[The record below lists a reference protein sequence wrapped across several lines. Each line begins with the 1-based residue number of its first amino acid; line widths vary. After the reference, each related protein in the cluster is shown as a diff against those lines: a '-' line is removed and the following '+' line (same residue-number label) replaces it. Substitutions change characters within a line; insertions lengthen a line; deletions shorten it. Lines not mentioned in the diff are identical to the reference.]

1 MPEREP
7 VTRILLL
14 LRRCPDRTLWLV
26 AEWSEDKHLRFPRV
40 CLAGAPILRTS
51 PNASASPFL
60 GPGHCALLGAPGAS
74 RALMF
79 YHAWLRDRRGKRRE
93 AAGRLLMAD
102 VVSYGSGPNRWPSV
116 GARGVPSVRGGRFAG
131 RAWEALVWPK
141 NRTRRAAAAG
151 AAPAHAS
158 SRHHGRRSSAPVVGL
173 RGRRVVAVL

>member
-1 MPEREP
+1 MTSGGAAHHLPWAP
-7 VTRILLL
+7 LPWAGSAPALIL
-14 LRRCPDRTLWLV
+14 
-26 AEWSEDKHLRFPRV
+26 ARV

-116 GARGVPSVRGGRFAG
+116 GSRGVPSVRGGRFAG

-141 NRTRRAAAAG
+141 NRTRRTAAAG

-173 RGRRVVAVL
+173 RGRRSRVL

>member
-1 MPEREP
+1 MGST
-7 VTRILLL
+7 TRSSPALI
-14 LRRCPDRTLWLV
+14 P
-26 AEWSEDKHLRFPRV
+26 ARV
-40 CLAGAPILRTS
+40 CPAGAPILRTS

-116 GARGVPSVRGGRFAG
+116 GSRGVPSVRGGRFAG

-141 NRTRRAAAAG
+141 NRTRRTAAAG

-158 SRHHGRRSSAPVVGL
+158 SRHHGWRSSAPVVGL
-173 RGRRVVAVL
+173 RGRRSRASYSRESTPTRF